1 VKVINIIVFY
11 RRKSALPA
19 DTGGSGENALAN
31 LVFCVVGAGG
41 NQVSWIPAL
50 HGRSVAKFRRLFIS
64 A

>member
-19 DTGGSGENALAN
+19 DTGGPGKNALAN
-31 LVFCVVGAGG
+31 LVFCDVDAGY
-41 NQVSWIPAL
+41 NQVPRIPAL